1 MFEKL
6 QVLGLTKTE
15 AKIYL
20 ALVEI
25 GKAQAGI
32 LSRKT
37 GIHRRSVYDALER
50 LIEKGLVSF
59 IKENDK
65 RFYLAED
72 PKRLDELAQ
81 LQKNA
86 IDEVLPTLSVK
97 FNELKGKQETKF
109 YKGIEGIKTI
119 FEDQINEGKPVYI
132 IGASRNAS
140 DTLRY
145 YLPHYTSKRIKSKLK
160 LFLIY
165 AGRSRDFAVPY
176 GETRYLPESYD
187 SPVSTNI
194 YGDKVGIIVWSEEPV
209 AIVIKNKA
217 VAQTYMN
224 YFNLLWKIA
233 QVKKE
238 GPAKI
243 PGVVEE

>member
-20 ALVEI
+20 ALVDL
-25 GKAQAGI
+25 GRAQAGI

-65 RFYLAED
+65 RFYVAED
-72 PKRLDELAQ
+72 PKRLEELSQ

-86 IDEVLPTLSVK
+86 IDELLPSLTVK
-97 FNELKGKQETKF
+97 FNELKGKQETRF
-109 YKGIEGIKTI
+109 YKGVEGIKTI

-140 DTLRY
+140 ETLKY
-145 YLPHYTSKRIKSKLK
+145 YLPHYTSKRLKKKLK
-160 LFLIY
+160 LYLIY
-165 AGRSRDFAVPY
+165 AGKSRDFAVPY
-176 GETRYLPESYD
+176 GETRYLPESYA

-194 YGDKVGIIVWSEEPV
+194 YGDKVVIMVWSQEPV
-209 AIVIKNKA
+209 AILIKEKA
-217 VAQTYMN
+217 VAQTYMH
-224 YFNLLWKIA
+224 YFNLLWSMA

-238 GPAKI
+238 GPAQMPK
-243 PGVVEE
+243 VVGE